1 MTQCQ
6 TCGGPLAPGDKFCGD
21 CGGPL
26 LNTAAMPCAVCHFPM
41 HVGARFCIKCG
52 AALHGVHAESGH
64 SESAASEKGP
74 DGVPRVTPSLAGRTS
89 KTGTE
94 KREIADAADTATA
107 QRARVMRNRW
117 PLGVVALGCVLAA
130 GIFWSL
136 TRIDEPRGHADAGDL
151 SGNRRGATA
160 LGTLGKTAANADE
173 FSVKQAFTRL
183 YGNYDPNLDGAFWT
197 PTNAQ
202 REFVRWNGR
211 ALFLR
216 PLISRA
222 FYEDGNV
229 RQLLVTNSLDVKNGD
244 VVKQGTGCRVCES
257 LIGAAIFE
265 RHDRDWKLISR
276 HDFLIAGGSWG
287 APPKV
292 SVSFPG
298 AGEIA
303 LQFERRSAD
312 PREWG
317 KQSYA
322 ILLKERKGKTPEL
335 AQTSAR
341 TEVRN
346 ERLQQRD

>member
-6 TCGGPLAPGDKFCGD
+6 ACGGPLAPGDMFCAY
-21 CGGPL
+21 CGGPR
-26 LNTAAMPCAVCHFPM
+26 LNTAATPCAACHFPM
-41 HVGARFCIKCG
+41 HAGARFCIRCG
-52 AALHGVHAESGH
+52 AALHGLRAESGH
-64 SESAASEKGP
+64 SESAASEKVP
-74 DGVPRVTPSLAGRTS
+74 DGVPRVTPRLAARTS
-89 KTGTE
+89 QTGTE
-94 KREIADAADTATA
+94 KREIGDTEGAATA
-107 QRARVMRNRW
+107 QGALLMRNRW

-130 GIFWSL
+130 GIYWSL
-136 TRIDEPRGHADAGDL
+136 TRIDDPRRLANAGEPSGH
-151 SGNRRGATA
+151 RHGATV

-197 PTNAQ
+197 ATNAQ
-202 REFVRWNGR
+202 RELAHWNGR

-216 PLISRA
+216 PLISRP
-222 FYEDGNV
+222 FNEDGNV
-229 RQLLVTNSLDVKNGD
+229 RQLVVTNSLDVKNGD

-276 HDFLIAGGSWG
+276 HDFLTAGGTWG

-292 SVSFPG
+292 SVSFPR

-303 LQFERRSAD
+303 LQFERRSGD

-335 AQTSAR
+335 ARTSAR

-346 ERLQQRD
+346 ERLQQRN